1 MKFNINKQ
9 TFSSV
14 IEDVELEQ
22 QNSPLLHSI
31 NTYDNKQ
38 KFQKVNGTTISSS

>member
-31 NTYDNKQ
+31 NTYDNK
-38 KFQKVNGTTISSS
+38 